1 MRPVTWARWT
11 ISRLGL
17 DPGVLPES
25 LRDPVRTHWDRFVAA
40 GASPPLQQTLLDAGL
55 ARVFAASDFVGESV
69 TRVPSLFDELPL
81 SRLTAAAPP
90 GEIAAQVRHALDG
103 CEDELALHAALRR
116 VRRREMVR
124 IAWRDLAGTAGL
136 DETLSDLSDLADACI
151 DAALARLADWH
162 SRKHGTVR
170 DAAGQPQSLV
180 VLGFGKLGARELNF
194 SSDVDLVFAWPHS
207 GESDGDRPLDSE
219 AWFTRLGQK
228 LIRSLNEPTEDGF
241 VFRVDMR
248 LRPFGASGPLATS
261 FAALEHYYQSHG
273 RDWERYALIKARPV
287 AGDIDAGEKLL
298 RELRPFVYRRYLD
311 FNAFESLRDMKT
323 MIAEEVARQG
333 LEDNIKLGRGGIR
346 EIEFIGQLFQL
357 IRGGREAT
365 LRQRGIRPV
374 LRALAQ
380 SDYLQ
385 RDDAGALDEAY
396 VFLRRTENRLQMAA
410 DRQTHELPAESGGRI
425 RLAWSMGFDDWDTF
439 RTALDVHRD
448 KVRSVFDQVFAAPE
462 ASAPQQ
468 SEAPAVWQTV
478 TAGEDALPALT
489 ELGFGASAV
498 AALRDLQAAG
508 PIQALGARG
517 RRRLDQLMPRLIQA
531 AAVSGKPDAVLL
543 SLLRLVEAVAGRTA
557 YLALLAEN
565 DNVLR
570 HLAAITAASPWLLQL
585 VTRVPL
591 LMDELIDP
599 RLFQAAPEVAELAA
613 ELDTVL
619 AGVDPADQEAE
630 MDALRQFQQAA
641 VLRIAAADLSG
652 HAGAP
657 LVSQRLTALAE
668 VVLNS
673 VLRLTRGRLQA
684 RHGAPM
690 SHINGEERPAELAVI
705 GYGTLGGG
713 ELGYGSD
720 LDLVFIHDSCGEAQ
734 RTDGP
739 QPLDNAVFFSRW
751 SQRMI
756 SFLSTATS
764 AGVLYRVDMRL
775 RPSGSAGLL
784 VSGFDGFAR
793 YQREQA
799 WTWEHQALVRARPVA
814 GDADLVARFDALRR
828 DVLCQPREA
837 EALRQDVTT
846 MRERMRR
853 ELLVETR
860 SGFDLKQ
867 GAGGLIDIEFLV
879 QYWVLLHAHKHA
891 ELIEPRGN
899 LGMLAA
905 LSDAGLIE
913 AGVAADLAA
922 AYRALLA
929 RSHRLTLEGWGT
941 VVAEGE
947 FGDVHEMVRARWQDA
962 LL

>member
-1 MRPVTWARWT
+1 MH
-11 ISRLGL
+11 
-17 DPGVLPES
+17 E
-25 LRDPVRTHWDRFVAA
+25 PVRAHWDRFVAA
-40 GASPPLQQTLLDAGL
+40 GPSETLQRALLDAGL
-55 ARVFAASDFVGESV
+55 VRVFAASDFVAESCI
-69 TRVPSLFDELPL
+69 RSPSLFDDSTLE
-81 SRLTAAAPP
+81 RLTAAASP
-90 GEIAAQVRHALDG
+90 GEIAAQVRHALAACDSESG
-103 CEDELALHAALRR
+103 LHAALRR

-124 IAWRDLAGTAGL
+124 IAWRDLAGLAGL
-136 DETLSDLSDLADACI
+136 DETLGDLSDLADACI
-151 DAALARLADWH
+151 DAALARLSDWQAQE
-162 SRKHGTVR
+162 RGMVR
-170 DAAGQPQSLV
+170 DAQDRQQSLV

-194 SSDVDLVFAWPHS
+194 SSDVDLVFAYPKK
-207 GESDGDRPLDSE
+207 GESDGERPLDSD

-228 LIRSLNEPTEDGF
+228 LIRALNEPTEDGF

-287 AGDIDAGEKLL
+287 AGDRAAGEQLL

-323 MIAEEVARQG
+323 MIAQEVARQG

-357 IRGGREAT
+357 IRGGREAA
-365 LRQRGIRPV
+365 LRERAIRRV
-374 LRALAQ
+374 LRSLAA
-380 SDYLQ
+380 SDYLEV
-385 RDDAGALDEAY
+385 DDAEALDAAY
-396 VFLRRTENRLQMAA
+396 VFLRRVENRLQMAA
-410 DRQTHELPAESGGRI
+410 DRQVHDLPAESVGQL
-425 RLAWSMGFDDWDTF
+425 RLAWSMGFADWAAF
-439 RTALDVHRD
+439 KAALDAHRD
-448 KVRSVFDQVFAAPE
+448 KVRSVFGQVFAAPDE
-462 ASAPQQ
+462 SAPRQ
-468 SEAPAVWQTV
+468 SDAPAVWQTIA
-478 TAGEDALPALT
+478 AGGDALPVLI
-489 ELGFGASAV
+489 ELGFGASAD
-498 AALRDLQAAG
+498 AALRDLQAAP

-531 AAVSGKPDAVLL
+531 AAVSGKPEAVLL

-570 HLAAITAASPWLLQL
+570 HLAAIAAASPWLLQL

-599 RLFQAAPEVAELAA
+599 RLFQAAPDPAALAA
-613 ELDTVL
+613 ELDAVL

-652 HAGAP
+652 HADAP

-673 VLRLTRGRLQA
+673 VLTLTRQRMRA
-684 RHGAPM
+684 RHGVPM
-690 SHINGEERPAELAVI
+690 SRVDGVDQLASMAVI

-720 LDLVFIHDSCGEAQ
+720 LDLVFVHDSRGEAQ
-734 RTDGP
+734 RSDGP

-814 GDADLVARFDALRR
+814 GDGELLRRFAELRR
-828 DVLCQPREA
+828 DILCRPRDEA
-837 EALRQDVTT
+837 ALRQDITT
-846 MRERMRR
+846 MRERMRH
-853 ELLVETR
+853 ELLVKTQ
-860 SGFDLKQ
+860 SGFDIKQ
-867 GAGGLIDIEFLV
+867 GTGGLIDIEFLT
-879 QYWVLLHAHKHA
+879 QYWVLLHAHRHP

-899 LGMLAA
+899 LDMLAA
-905 LSDAGLIE
+905 LASAQRIGSE
-913 AGVAADLAA
+913 AATDLAA
-922 AYRALLA
+922 AYRVYLG
-929 RSHRLTLEGWGT
+929 RVHRLTLEGWGT
-941 VVAEGE
+941 VVARDE
-947 FGDVHEMVRARWQDA
+947 FHDVREMVQARWREA

>member
-1 MRPVTWARWT
+1 MIPGPLQESVRAHWE
-11 ISRLGL
+11 RL
-17 DPGVLPES
+17 
-25 LRDPVRTHWDRFVAA
+25 VAA
-40 GASPPLQQTLLDAGL
+40 GASPALQRALLDADL
-55 ARVFAASDFVGESV
+55 VRVFAASDFVAESSI
-69 TRVPSLFDELPL
+69 RDPSLFDDLPL
-81 SRLTAAAPP
+81 AWLTAAAPP
-90 GEIAAQVRHALDG
+90 GEVAAKVRRAVADSDN
-103 CEDELALHAALRR
+103 EAALHAALRG

-124 IAWRDLAGTAGL
+124 IAWRDLAGWATL
-136 DETLSDLSDLADACI
+136 DETLADLSDLADACI
-151 DAALARLADWH
+151 DTALARLTDWQAQE
-162 SRKHGTVR
+162 RGVVR
-170 DAAGQPQSLV
+170 DAAGAPQSLV

-194 SSDVDLVFAWPHS
+194 SSDVDLVFAYPA
-207 GESDGDRPLDSE
+207 GGDSDGDRPLDSDV
-219 AWFTRLGQK
+219 WFAGLGQK
-228 LIRSLNEPTEDGF
+228 LIRALNEPTEDGF

-248 LRPFGASGPLATS
+248 LRPFGASGPLVTS
-261 FAALEHYYQSHG
+261 FAALEHYYQNHG

-287 AGDIDAGEKLL
+287 AGDVAAGERLL

-311 FNAFESLRDMKT
+311 FNAFESLREMKT
-323 MIAEEVARQG
+323 MIAQEVARQG

-357 IRGGREAT
+357 IRGGREAA
-365 LRQRGIRPV
+365 LRERAIRRV
-374 LRALAQ
+374 LRSLAA

-385 RDDAGALDEAY
+385 TDDTAALDDAY
-396 VFLRRTENRLQMAA
+396 VFLRRVENHLQMAA
-410 DRQTHELPAESGGRI
+410 DRQTHELPAEASARL
-425 RLAWSMGFDDWDTF
+425 RLAWSMGCDDWATF
-439 RTALDVHRD
+439 KAALDAHRD

-462 ASAPQQ
+462 ASTPRQ
-468 SEAPAVWQTV
+468 SDAPAVWQTV
-478 TAGEDALPALT
+478 TAGGDALPALT
-489 ELGFGASAV
+489 ELGFGAAAD
-498 AALRDLQAAG
+498 AALRDLKAAG
-508 PIQALGARG
+508 PMQALGARG

-531 AAVSGKPDAVLL
+531 AAVSGKPDTVLL

-570 HLAAITAASPWLLQL
+570 HLAAIATASPWLLQL

-599 RLFQAAPEVAELAA
+599 RLFQAAPEPAALAA
-613 ELDTVL
+613 ELDTLLV
-619 AGVDPADQEAE
+619 GIDPADQEAE

-652 HAGAP
+652 HADAP

-668 VVLNS
+668 VVLGS
-673 VLRLTRGRLQA
+673 VLGLTGTRMQA
-684 RHGAPM
+684 RHGIPT
-690 SHINGEERPAELAVI
+690 SQFNGVERPARLAVI

-720 LDLVFIHDSCGEAQ
+720 LDLVFVHDSHGEAQ
-734 RTDGP
+734 RSDGA
-739 QPLDNAVFFSRW
+739 QPLDNAVYFSRW

-814 GDADLVARFDALRR
+814 GDSDLSARFDALRR
-828 DVLCQPREA
+828 DVLCQPRDA
-837 EALRQDVTT
+837 TALRQDVTT

-853 ELLVETR
+853 ELLVETQ
-860 SGFDLKQ
+860 SGFDVKQ
-867 GAGGLIDIEFLV
+867 GAGGLIDIEFLT
-879 QYWVLLHAHKHA
+879 QYWVLLHAHKHPA
-891 ELIEPRGN
+891 LIEPRGN
-899 LGMLAA
+899 LAMLTA
-905 LSDAGLIE
+905 LGVAGLIDD
-913 AGVAADLAA
+913 GNAAELAA
-922 AYRALLA
+922 AYRAYLA
-929 RSHRLTLEGWGT
+929 RSHRLTLEGWGA

-947 FGDVHEMVRARWQDA
+947 FDEARRMVQARWREA